1 MATRAPK
8 TAAAP
13 VAAAVDTNE
22 GTAAQP
28 VADPLPA
35 DSLQD
40 DAADVQAEAA
50 ADVGADDAPADDAD
64 DADDY
69 PLTLTLTN
77 TSGHVFSCSVTGVV
91 SQSGSTATVTLHDQA
106 HADAFADSLEQFTR
120 YLPADAVKVDRA

>member
-13 VAAAVDTNE
+13 VAAAVDTTE
-22 GTAAQP
+22 GEAAQP
-28 VADPLPA
+28 VAAPLPA
-35 DSLQD
+35 DASA
-40 DAADVQAEAA
+40 DAAD
-50 ADVGADDAPADDAD
+50 DVDAGNAPADDGQAGDAD
-64 DADDY
+64 DDY

-91 SQSGSTATVTLHDQA
+91 SQSGSVATVTLHDRA
-106 HADAFADSLEQFTR
+106 HAHAFADSLEQFTR

>member
-13 VAAAVDTNE
+13 VAAAVDTTE

-28 VADPLPA
+28 VAAPLPA

-40 DAADVQAEAA
+40 DAADN
-50 ADVGADDAPADDAD
+50 VGADDAPADDGQAD
-64 DADDY
+64 DADDDY

-91 SQSGSTATVTLHDQA
+91 SQSGSVATVTLHDRA
-106 HADAFADSLEQFTR
+106 HAHAFADSLEQFTR